1 MMNILEVAALNGLM
15 HLYPVLPENET
26 APALIQQNLYFG
38 RNIGTTGRVT
48 EQQFQQFVEDVV
60 PPRFP
65 TGVTEYDA
73 KGQFLDSGGNLIR
86 EPSKVISFVYKD
98 QASNQRASDE
108 IINAYKQQFQQESV
122 LQVKNQDVAI
132 GFGQGEDLI
141 VNDPTPELIQVDL
154 YFDRI
159 GTKGRGGDRQF
170 NQFLEN
176 VLTPRFPNGLTVY
189 DAETQSRDCSNDSIQ
204 ESSKVVSLIIEDTEA
219 NEQSLYQVIDAYET
233 QFQQNSILEVVNEEV
248 KVGFGQ
254 GEDLIDND
262 ATSELIQVNLY
273 FGRNIGTT
281 GRVSNRQFNQFLRD
295 EITPR
300 FPDGLTVYDAKGQFL
315 DSINRLIREPS
326 KVVSLILEDTQANEN
341 SINQIIGTYKQKFQ
355 QESVLAVV
363 DETLSVAFDVSS
375 DVSIGSTQSNLASS
389 KIVEPN
395 QQPVFTTPEVPPS
408 VSLVQRL
415 LP

>member
-1 MMNILEVAALNGLM
+1 MMTILEVAALNGLM
-15 HLYPVLPENET
+15 QLYPVLPENET
-26 APALIQQNLYFG
+26 APVLIQQDLYLG

-48 EQQFQQFVEDVV
+48 EQEFQQFVEDVV
-60 PPRFP
+60 TPRFP

-98 QASNQRASDE
+98 QASNQRAIDE

-154 YFDRI
+154 YFDGI

-176 VLTPRFPNGLTVY
+176 VLTPRFPDGLTVY
-189 DAETQSRDCSNDSIQ
+189 DAEEQSQDCSYDSIQ
-204 ESSKVVSLIIEDTEA
+204 EFSKVVSLIIEDTEA
-219 NEQSLYQVIDAYET
+219 NEQSFYQVIDAYKN
-233 QFQQNSILEVVNEEV
+233 QFQQDSVLQVVDEEV

-262 ATSELIQVNLY
+262 VTPELIQVDLY

-281 GRVSNRQFNQFLRD
+281 GKVSNRQFNQFLRD

-375 DVSIGSTQSNLASS
+375 DVSIGSTVID
-389 KIVEPN
+389 K
-395 QQPVFTTPEVPPS
+395 T
-408 VSLVQRL
+408 
-415 LP
+415 